1 VYAKSRK
8 SKWIEKEKPGQGLKI
23 DREPAAQSTEQ
34 KILDLDK
41 LSEENQT
48 AEHKTKNISP

>member
-34 KILDLDK
+34 NILDLDK